1 MKTVLRFSI
10 ILTFLVIATGI
21 VKSQEKNE
29 MVDRLQKQLLFYR
42 TQNIF
47 QTIAI
52 QTDKT
57 LYRPGEE
64 IWFVGYIT
72 DAITRQISS
81 KSHELTVQLLD
92 YKGNIMNSNKFVIQ
106 NGMASGFLKIPSALQ
121 ANLYTLLATTPEMGK
136 VSPGKVTGNDIYICR
151 PENIGLFPKI
161 EYADKFFTKGS
172 EVKASLKLTDYSGNP
187 LKGKKFDYN
196 ISSNN
201 KDLASV
207 KSKTA
212 ESGSAQIN
220 FNPGSID
227 PNYALM
233 IDAEIPA
240 GDEKINFIS
249 HIPLS
254 SEKIDVRFF
263 PEGGKIVSGIPQ
275 RIVYEAND
283 QLGNPVDVDAEI
295 LSDKGEAL
303 AKTTKIHTGFGLFS
317 MIIPDNSGY
326 KFRINSEL
334 GKGQETLLPPADT
347 SAMSISVRKTDVQ
360 NMDLILARSPKSKH
374 SKFLIVSINKGEIT
388 WANEFELEQ
397 SGIIKVPL
405 DNFESEIG
413 VLAIF
418 NQNGTLAGER
428 LVYTGKKKRV
438 DVSVLHD
445 KSSYSIGEKANL
457 IIKLSGPDGK
467 PVKGAISVSLSDR
480 FSCPISENIS
490 SELNYGLEN
499 PVNMPEGEVNISL
512 LNTYLIA
519 NHIKGLDWTN
529 ILTIDPSKPQFVK
542 SSASMKEFQ
551 GAISNHGKENEWK
564 FLQAFQQSDYFKE
577 NPDFL
582 KTGITGK
589 KVIENEA
596 NVPAWKKYLE
606 SGGNVFDA
614 IKIIHPY
621 NYSDNQIVFQGF
633 NSFSNQDGALIV
645 IDGQKLGTDA
655 SVLAQLNP
663 TTIEN
668 LRILLDPQDIVQ
680 YTGFN
685 AIGVIEITTKRGT
698 SMNSES
704 FNQDL
709 HLPSEGIFTPKP
721 IGNKKYNLL
730 ITLQWVPDLWT
741 NDNGEATITF
751 TTGNIKSTFILNIVG
766 HTEKGEWFEKQL
778 EIPVR

>member
-1 MKTVLRFSI
+1 MKTILRFSI
-10 ILTFLVIATGI
+10 LLTFLVIVTEI

-29 MVDRLQKQLLFYR
+29 MIDRLQKQLLFYR
-42 TQNIF
+42 TQNIC

-72 DAITRQISS
+72 DDITHRISS
-81 KSHELTVQLLD
+81 KSRELNVQLLD

-106 NGMASGFLKIPSALQ
+106 NGIASGFLKTPSFLPG
-121 ANLYTLLATTPEMGK
+121 NLYTLMATTPEMGK

-161 EYADKFFTKGS
+161 EYADKFFTEGS
-172 EVKASLKLTDYSGNP
+172 EVKASLKLTDFSGKP
-187 LKGKKFDYN
+187 LKGKKIDYN
-196 ISSNN
+196 ISKNN
-201 KDLASV
+201 KDLISG
-207 KSKTA
+207 KCKTT
-212 ESGSAQIN
+212 ESGSSEIN
-220 FNPGSID
+220 FNPKSVE
-227 PNYALM
+227 PNYPLM

-240 GDEKINFIS
+240 GNEKINFIS
-249 HIPLS
+249 HVPLS
-254 SEKIDVRFF
+254 TEKVNVRFF
-263 PEGGKIVSGIPQ
+263 PEGGNIVPGIPQ
-275 RIVYEAND
+275 RIVFEAKD
-283 QLGNPVDVDAEI
+283 QLGNPVNVDAEI
-295 LSDKGEAL
+295 ISDKGEAL
-303 AKTTKIHTGFGLFS
+303 AKTTKIQAGFGLFS
-317 MIIPDNSGY
+317 MIIPDNLGY
-326 KFRINSEL
+326 KMRITSEL
-334 GKGQETLLPPADT
+334 GKGQETLLPLADT
-347 SAMSISVRKTDVQ
+347 SAMSISVRKTDAR

-413 VLAIF
+413 ALAIF
-418 NQNGTLAGER
+418 NLNGTLAGER
-428 LVYTGKKKRV
+428 LVYSGKKKRV

-445 KSSYSIGEKANL
+445 KSSYSRGEKANL
-457 IIKLSGPDGK
+457 IIKLSEPDGK
-467 PVKGAISVSLSDR
+467 PVKGAISVSLSDK
-480 FSCPISENIS
+480 FSCPISEYIS

-499 PVNMPEGEVNISL
+499 PVNMPEVDVNISL

-551 GAISNHGKENEWK
+551 GAISNYGKENEWK
-564 FLQAFQQSDYFKE
+564 FLEAFQQSDYFKE

-589 KVIENEA
+589 KLIENEA
-596 NVPAWKKYLE
+596 NIPAWKKYLE

-621 NYSDNQIVFQGF
+621 DSRDNKIIFHGF

-663 TTIEN
+663 ATVEN

-685 AIGVIEITTKRGT
+685 SIGVIEITTKRGS

-709 HLPSEGIFTPKP
+709 HLPSEGLFTPKP
-721 IGNKKYNLL
+721 IGNNKYNLL
-730 ITLQWVPDLWT
+730 TTLQWIPDLWT

-751 TTGNIKSTFILNIVG
+751 ITGNIKSTFILKIVG
-766 HTEKGEWFEKQL
+766 HTEKSEWFEKMMK
-778 EIPVR
+778 IPVN